1 MNLVIEPRS
10 AHRGI
15 TTPSFVSPEL
25 ELGGTFYDYLCEE
38 SGGVVGIRYYL
49 MMTVNFESHVV
60 FSQFID
66 DKRFV
71 FERDTVDMVTADEY
85 AAELQRGALKLSVVQ
100 DFGSVEA
107 VRCQN
112 GYGIS
117 IELNFYE
124 PGVPRA

>member
-1 MNLVIEPRS
+1 MKLVIEPRS

-38 SGGVVGIRYYL
+38 SGVVVGIRYYL
-49 MMTVNFESHVV
+49 MMNVNFESHVV

-66 DKRFV
+66 DTRFV
-71 FERDTVDMVTADEY
+71 FERDTVDMVAADEY
-85 AAELQRGALKLSVVQ
+85 ASELQRGALRLSGMQ
-100 DFGSVEA
+100 DFGAVKA

-117 IELNFYE
+117 IELNFYK
-124 PGVPRA
+124 PGVPFA